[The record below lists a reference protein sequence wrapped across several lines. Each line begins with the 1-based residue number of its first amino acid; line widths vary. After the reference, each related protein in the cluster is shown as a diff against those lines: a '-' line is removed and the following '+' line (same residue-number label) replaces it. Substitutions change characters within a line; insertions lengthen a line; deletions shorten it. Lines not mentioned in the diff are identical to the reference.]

1 MQALVVHASDRGST
15 TELAEWIGEAFAER
29 GIEVEVLAC
38 EEVTELGESQAV
50 VVAGA
55 LYLGRWHHEARR
67 FVKQFAEPLRRRTVW
82 LCSTGPLDDSAGQ
95 QDLPAVSDVTR
106 ALQRS
111 RARGHRT
118 FGGKLDAAASGPLA
132 SHVAAQSAGD
142 YRDREQVTAW
152 AQALADILIA
162 EAQD

>member
-15 TELAEWIGEAFAER
+15 AELAAWIGEAFAER
-29 GIEVEVLAC
+29 GIEVEVRAC
-38 EEVTELGESQAV
+38 EEVTDLGESQAV

-82 LCSTGPLDDSAGQ
+82 LCSTGPLDHSAAQ
-95 QDLPAVSDVTR
+95 QELPAVSDVTR

-111 RARGHRT
+111 RARGHQT
-118 FGGKLDAAASGPLA
+118 FGGKLDAGATGPLTTQ
-132 SHVAAQSAGD
+132 VAAQSAGD

-152 AQALADILIA
+152 AQSVADTLIA
-162 EAQD
+162 EAED